1 MNKSNV
7 TIPGIKGTSK
17 LVRPRFGPGMLLQHE
32 DLELL
37 NSYTRD
43 LSRLLFGSLLGCG
56 VICGLVVK
64 VGDKCGKSQVTVTAG
79 VALAC
84 SGDPIHIP
92 TDQSFALSEDCPPE
106 IDSPLWVVLCATSK
120 CCAPRPSLCE
130 SDDDETSEC
139 TREREGFEI
148 RVLPERPTCVCGCPE
163 PAPATGTP
171 DTSTPAPNPNPPAG
185 QAVPALNVT
194 GAQQPGRMDCQCAD
208 PNSDCYKDHYL
219 GNCGCNC
226 DDCNDCDCKCILL
239 ARLDREGDTD
249 NWFTDHSVRRFIRP
263 VLMRD
268 PQIAADLLQKQQA
281 ETEGLDAAFD
291 IDTSGTTKMAAKK
304 TTKKASKLSAAAQKA
319 AQKAAAEKA
328 AAEKAAAERIAADK
342 IAAEEALKAAEK
354 AAAEKAA
361 AEKAAVDKGNG

>member
-43 LSRLLFGSLLGCG
+43 LSRLLFGSLFGCG

-64 VGDKCGKSQVTVTAG
+64 VGDKCGKVQVTVTAG

-84 SGDPIHIP
+84 SGDPIHVP
-92 TDQSFALSEDCPPE
+92 VDQSFPLSDDCPPD
-106 IDSPLWVVLCATSK
+106 IGTPLWVVLCAYSK

-130 SDDDETSEC
+130 SDDDETNSEC

-148 RVLPERPTCVCGCPE
+148 RVLPERPSCVCGCPE
-163 PAPATGTP
+163 PVPGTEPPPSTETPPRGSDPVP
-171 DTSTPAPNPNPPAG
+171 D
-185 QAVPALNVT
+185 AVFRVA
-194 GAQQPGRMDCQCAD
+194 AQESRRIDCQCAD
-208 PNSDCYKDHYL
+208 PKSPCYEDHYL

-226 DDCNDCDCKCILL
+226 DDCSDCDCKCILL
-239 ARLDREGDTD
+239 ARLDREDALSD
-249 NWFTDHSVRRFIRP
+249 NEKDVWTVDHSVRRFIRP

-268 PQIAADLLQKQQA
+268 PQIEADRRQREKA
-281 ETEGLDAAFD
+281 TDEGADTAFQV
-291 IDTSGTTKMAAKK
+291 TTKSRTTSK
-304 TTKKASKLSAAAQKA
+304 TTKKAG
-319 AQKAAAEKA
+319 
-328 AAEKAAAERIAADK
+328 
-342 IAAEEALKAAEK
+342 
-354 AAAEKAA
+354 
-361 AEKAAVDKGNG
+361 KGK